1 MPYLQKRS
9 FAGNVIMVEDY
20 HSYRYQSELNKERV
34 RAKKKNKTT
43 EQQAAVNARR
53 SAMNII
59 LLAIENFTKGDY
71 WIRLSYFA
79 KHRPESLEAAHKIF
93 TTFLKKL
100 KRKCKELYYIGVTEE
115 GSHGGLHHH
124 LLLPSWFDV
133 NQLVDLWNGGVYV
146 KATYSSEL
154 SQLASYLTKGE
165 LDDTLPAEERDEA
178 HHKGIKNKKITH
190 SRNLRKPVVEVKKVK
205 ADSWREDVHT
215 KKVNGV
221 VYEIKPGSMIT
232 GFTSDGYPYRKYIMI
247 KRTAPADVGVN
258 IDAVNCR
265 NKNIRVRC

>member
-1 MPYLQKRS
+1 MPYLEKLS
-9 FAGNVIMVEDY
+9 FAGNVMMVEDY
-20 HSYRYQSELNKERV
+20 HSYKFQSSLNGERV
-34 RAKKKNKTT
+34 RSEKKNKTT

-59 LLAIENFTKGDY
+59 LLAIENFVAGDY

-79 KHRPESLEAAHKIF
+79 GQRPGSIEDAHKIF

-100 KRKCKELYYIGVTEE
+100 KRKCKALYYIGVTEE

-133 NQLVDLWNGGVYV
+133 NKIIELWNGGVYV
-146 KATYSSEL
+146 KNTYSSEL

-165 LDDTLPAEERDEA
+165 IDDTLPEEERDTS
-178 HHKGIKNKKITH
+178 HHSGVRNKKITH
-190 SRNLRKPVVEVKKVK
+190 SRNLRKPVVKVKKVK
-205 ADSWREDVHT
+205 ADSWRDEVHT
-215 KKVNGV
+215 KKVDGV
-221 VYEIKPGSMIT
+221 VYDIKPGSLVV

-258 IDAVNCR
+258 IKAVKTQQK
-265 NKNIRVRC
+265 NKRVRC